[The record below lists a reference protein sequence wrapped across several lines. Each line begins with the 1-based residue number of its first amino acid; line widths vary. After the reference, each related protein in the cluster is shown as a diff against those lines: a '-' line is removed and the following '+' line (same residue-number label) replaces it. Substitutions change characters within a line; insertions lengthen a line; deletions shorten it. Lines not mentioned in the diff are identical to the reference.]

1 MRSPG
6 DFVLL
11 FVSRL
16 ALSGF
21 LICLCGISA
30 AAPLTRIWLTHKT
43 SGPSKLM
50 VNWESK
56 EAGPSRVE
64 YGSSEALGK
73 SVASDG
79 PATLHHVEIPFPQSG
94 LLHYRVSTGEEES
107 AINAVKSYS
116 GETLRIAATANWQ
129 FRPAID
135 GLIQDDPHLLLSCG
149 DMVLDVVTIDNV
161 GATGNTQPFAT
172 IIDRYPALFAR
183 VPFLPALGNHERQ
196 IRYLEEG
203 KAVEAIYDIDAT
215 AFRSYFPL
223 PEDGR
228 KYYFDIPAFNTR
240 LVALDLSHIRDM
252 GTLRQSCQPFER
264 NSEQFRWYREV
275 VQSRPS
281 RFMITY
287 FNESGPNIR
296 AQEKG
301 MWENMLRQGS
311 AVLSGFGSFA
321 ERSEVKG
328 LPYFNSALKVLDS
341 FGDKANGKFY
351 QAVESYTLLSIPAA
365 GETMTVELKKTD
377 GTVLDHSEWPG
388 RPKPG
393 NRQRIPQ

>member
-1 MRSPG
+1 MT
-6 DFVLL
+6 FVYR
-11 FVSRL
+11 V

-21 LICLCGISA
+21 VMCLCGVSA
-30 AAPLTRIWLTHKT
+30 AAPITRIWLTHKT
-43 SGPSKLM
+43 SEPSKLM

-64 YGSSEALGK
+64 YGASEALGE
-73 SVASDG
+73 SAASDK

-94 LLHYRVSTGEEES
+94 LLHYRVSTGGEVS

-196 IRYLEEG
+196 IRYLKEG
-203 KAVEAIYDIDAT
+203 QAVEAIYDLEAT

-228 KYYFDIPAFNTR
+228 RYYFDVPAFGTR
-240 LVALDLSHIRDM
+240 LVALDLSHIRDV
-252 GTLRQSCQPFER
+252 GTLRQSCQPFNR
-264 NSEQFRWYREV
+264 SSEQFQWYREV
-275 VQSRPS
+275 VKTRPD
-281 RFMITY
+281 RFMLTY

-321 ERSEVKG
+321 ERAEVRG
-328 LPYFNSALKVLDS
+328 MPYFTSALKVLDS

-351 QAVESYTLLSIPAA
+351 RAVEGYTLVTIPKND
-365 GETMTVELKKTD
+365 EMMTVELKKTD
-377 GTVLDHSEWPG
+377 GTVLDRSEWPS
-388 RPKPG
+388 RPQPG
-393 NRQRIPQ
+393 SRQRIAQ